1 VAGPFEETAFER
13 QETVEMRDDE
23 SLRDEK
29 RQDGEKPEDAVGAS
43 GFGGGPEKFGDDD
56 DEDLREGEIEDV
68 EFAAEFGGRVGW
80 SGQVVISS
88 E

>member
-1 VAGPFEETAFER
+1 
-13 QETVEMRDDE
+13 M
-23 SLRDEK
+23 
-29 RQDGEKPEDAVGAS
+29 GAS

-68 EFAAEFGGRVGW
+68 EFAAEFGRRVGW